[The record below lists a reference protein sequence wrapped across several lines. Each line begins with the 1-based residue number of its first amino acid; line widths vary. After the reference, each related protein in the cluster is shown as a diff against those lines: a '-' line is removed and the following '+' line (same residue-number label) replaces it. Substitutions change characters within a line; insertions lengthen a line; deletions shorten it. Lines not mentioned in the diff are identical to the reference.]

1 MKIRR
6 TIPPADSAAS
16 MQIET
21 SSSSS
26 PEMKEEVIDLDDLV
40 NDEAFEEELDEAD
53 DNEMVID
60 ESRL

>member
-6 TIPPADSAAS
+6 SIPSNESATS

-21 SSSSS
+21 SSTSS

-53 DNEMVID
+53 DI
-60 ESRL
+60 